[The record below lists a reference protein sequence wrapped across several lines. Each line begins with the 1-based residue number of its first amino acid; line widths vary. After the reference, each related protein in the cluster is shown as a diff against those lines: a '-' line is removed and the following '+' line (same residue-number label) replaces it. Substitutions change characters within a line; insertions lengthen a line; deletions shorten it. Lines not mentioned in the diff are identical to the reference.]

1 MLRPLAQAVWQHE
14 GGACILL
21 HLVLLDPFMQLTRFT
36 DLGLRVMMYLCD
48 AKPDQVTTIAEI
60 TQRFDVAHNHLTKV
74 VQFMGQQGW
83 LVNVRGKGGG
93 IRLAQPA
100 DQYRLGHVVR
110 TLERTTELIDCAEPP
125 CVLRGQCGLK
135 GLLSRAEEAFYN
147 TLDQSTLADAV
158 RGKTRLAIVQLRA
171 G

>member
-1 MLRPLAQAVWQHE
+1 
-14 GGACILL
+14 
-21 HLVLLDPFMQLTRFT
+21 MQLTRFT
-36 DLGLRVMMYLCD
+36 DLGLRVLMYLSN
-48 AKPDQVTTIAEI
+48 AQTGQVTTIAEI
-60 TQRFDVAHNHLTKV
+60 TERFDVSHNHLTKV

-83 LVNVRGKGGG
+83 LINVRGKGGG

-100 DQYRLGHVVR
+100 ESYRLGQLVR

-135 GLLSRAEEAFYN
+135 GLLSRAEEAFYD
-147 TLDQSTLADAV
+147 TLDRHTLADAV
-158 RGKTRLAIVQLRA
+158 RGKTRVALVHLRA